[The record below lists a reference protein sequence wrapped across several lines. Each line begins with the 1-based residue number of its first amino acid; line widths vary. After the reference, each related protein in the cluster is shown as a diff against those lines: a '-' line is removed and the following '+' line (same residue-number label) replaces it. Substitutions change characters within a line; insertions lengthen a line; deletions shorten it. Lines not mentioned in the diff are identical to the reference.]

1 MDLDKLRVFHAVAHA
16 GSFTHAG
23 EQLALSQSAVSRQ
36 ISALEDDL
44 RVPLFTRHARG
55 LILTEQGE
63 LLFRT
68 TQTVFEHLSTVE
80 EALLDSREIPRGDLR
95 VTATTGIGV
104 YWLAPRLHK
113 FIARHPD
120 VNIRLIIDDGELDL
134 TQRQADVALRMRLPV
149 QSDLIQRKLFDIR
162 YHVYGSQAYIERR
175 GQPRTVSDLDSHSVI
190 IYGDAPPELR
200 NINWLAEVGR
210 KVGEP
215 RKPILCVN
223 NIIGMGTAIETGV
236 GLGALPDYFT
246 AGRSQFLRVMGET
259 PGPSFEVHLCYPES
273 LKGTKR
279 VAVFRDFL
287 VDESRNWSF

>member
-68 TQTVFEHLSTVE
+68 TRTIFEQLTHVE
-80 EALLDSREIPRGDLR
+80 EALLESREIPRGDLR
-95 VTATTGIGV
+95 ITATTGIGT

-113 FIARHPD
+113 FIAQHPD

-149 QSDLIQRKLFDIR
+149 QSDLIQRKLFDIG
-162 YHVYGSQAYIERR
+162 YHIYASKDYLAKRGS
-175 GQPRTVSDLDSHSVI
+175 PRSVADLDNHSVI

-223 NIIGMGTAIETGV
+223 NIIGMGTAIETSI

-246 AGRSQFLRVMGET
+246 AGRSQFIRVMEDT
-259 PGPSFEVHLCYPES
+259 PGPSFELHLCYPES

-287 VDESRNWSF
+287 VDESRNWCF

>member
-1 MDLDKLRVFHAVAHA
+1 MDLDKLRVFHAVAQA

-44 RVPLFTRHARG
+44 HVLLFTRHARG
-55 LILTEQGE
+55 LILTEQGD

-68 TQTVFEHLSTVE
+68 TRTVFEQLSGVE
-80 EALLDSREIPRGDLR
+80 EALTDSREAPRGDLR

-113 FIARHPD
+113 FIAAHPD

-149 QSDLIQRKLFDIR
+149 QSDLIQRKLFDVH
-162 YHVYGSQAYIERR
+162 YHVYAAKNYLDRR
-175 GQPRTVSDLDSHSVI
+175 SQPRTVADLDAHSLIV
-190 IYGDAPPELR
+190 YGDAPPELR

-215 RKPILCVN
+215 RKPTLCVN

-246 AGRSQFLRVMGET
+246 HGRSQFVRVMCDT
-259 PGPSFEVHLCYPES
+259 PGPSFEVHLCYPEN

-287 VDESRNWSF
+287 VDEARDWSF

>member
-68 TQTVFEHLSTVE
+68 TQTIFEHLTTVE
-80 EALLDSREIPRGDLR
+80 EALLETREIPRGDLR

-113 FIARHPD
+113 FIAQHPD

-134 TQRQADVALRMRLPV
+134 AQRQADLALRMRQPV
-149 QSDLIQRKLFDIR
+149 QSDLIQRKLFDVG
-162 YHVYGSQAYIERR
+162 YHIYASREYLTRR
-175 GQPRTVSDLDSHSVI
+175 GQPLTVDDLNSHSVI

-215 RKPILCVN
+215 RKPTLCVN

-246 AGRSQFLRVMGET
+246 AGRPQFVRVMSDT

-287 VDESRNWSF
+287 VDESRNWCF

>member
-68 TQTVFEHLSTVE
+68 TQTIFEHLTTVE
-80 EALLDSREIPRGDLR
+80 EALLETREVPRGDLR

-113 FIARHPD
+113 FIAQHPD

-134 TQRQADVALRMRLPV
+134 AQRQADLALRMRQPV
-149 QSDLIQRKLFDIR
+149 QSDLIQRKLFDVG
-162 YHVYGSQAYIERR
+162 YHIYASREYLTRR
-175 GQPRTVSDLDSHSVI
+175 GQPLTVDDLNSHSVI

-215 RKPILCVN
+215 RKPTLCVN

-246 AGRSQFLRVMGET
+246 AGRPQFVRVMSDT

-287 VDESRNWSF
+287 VDESRNWCF

>member
-36 ISALEDDL
+36 ISALEEDL
-44 RVPLFTRHARG
+44 KVPLFTRHARG

-68 TQTVFEHLSTVE
+68 TQTIFEQLLGVE
-80 EALLDSREIPRGDLR
+80 EALLDSREVPRGDLR

-113 FIARHPD
+113 FIALHPD
-120 VNIRLIIDDGELDL
+120 VNVRLIIEDGELDL
-134 TQRQADVALRMRLPV
+134 AQREADIALRMRQPV
-149 QSDLIQRKLFDIR
+149 QSDLIQRKLFDVS
-162 YHVYGSQAYIERR
+162 YHVYASRDYIKRR
-175 GQPRTVSDLDSHSVI
+175 GQPNRAADLDSHAVI
-190 IYGDAPPELR
+190 VYGDAPPELR

-210 KVGEP
+210 KAGEP
-215 RKPILCVN
+215 RKAALYVN

-236 GLGALPDYFT
+236 GLGALPDYYADGKADFV
-246 AGRSQFLRVMGET
+246 RVMCDT
-259 PGPSFEVHLCYPES
+259 PGPSFEVHLCYPEN

-287 VDESRNWSF
+287 VDEARNWRF